1 MLSSSRANTRGV
13 KAMKAIGYIRVST
26 EQQAGEGVSLE
37 AQKAKIENWC
47 KANDC
52 ELVEV
57 FVDAGISGKS
67 MEKRQG
73 LQKALASA
81 GKGMALVVY
90 SLSRLARSTKDTLA
104 ISERLDKQGAD
115 LVSLSERIDTTGA
128 AGKMM
133 FRMLAVLAE
142 FERDVVSERTTMAL
156 AHKKANGEKYAPV
169 PFGYKEIEGRLE
181 AVEAEALVVTE
192 IVRRRNAGE
201 TLQSIA
207 DRLNERGTPS
217 KRGGTWRPCTIS
229 YIIQRQAA

>member
-1 MLSSSRANTRGV
+1 MLSIEQANTREV
-13 KAMKAIGYIRVST
+13 KAMKAVGYIRVST

-37 AQKAKIENWC
+37 AQRAKIENWC
-47 KANDC
+47 RANDC
-52 ELVEV
+52 ELAEV

-81 GKGMALVVY
+81 GNGMALVVY

-169 PFGYKEIEGRLE
+169 PFGYREVEKRLE
-181 AVEAEALVVTE
+181 VVESEAKLVAE
-192 IVRRRNAGE
+192 IHSRRQAGE

-207 DRLNERGTPS
+207 DRLNSQGIEGKQGGKWYPS
-217 KRGGTWRPCTIS
+217 SVKCIL
-229 YIIQRQAA
+229 QRAA